1 MSKRAGHR
9 RAGTARVIG
18 AVTLALAVTTLPACD
33 VETVLRD
40 VIITLFYAT
49 DPLAVPADAVLVQ
62 ARAETVPVVDGSD
75 AADDPAI
82 WINELNPAASWVVGT
97 NKRRGL
103 EVYDLAGTRHARV
116 DAGRVNNVDLRTV
129 EVSGTP
135 VVVVG
140 GTNRSTS
147 TIDVWALDPATGT
160 LTDLLTTP
168 IPANLDD
175 PYGFCLYHSPRNGML
190 YAIATDKAGGA
201 AQWHLADTGTG
212 KLRGEHVRT
221 IQTDTQPEGCVADDV
236 NRVLYIGEEGVG
248 IWRLGAEPDDA
259 ADAKQL
265 IATVRPPEEAEA
277 PDPGSRHRL
286 TADVEG
292 IAIYAP
298 PDAASG
304 AGYLVASSQGN
315 WTYVVFDR
323 SPPHAYRGT
332 FHVTDGEEI
341 DGTAETDGI
350 DIVAVPVGA
359 DYPKGLLVVQDGYNV
374 DPAGEKENQNFKY
387 VSWADVAEA
396 LSLDS

>member
-1 MSKRAGHR
+1 
-9 RAGTARVIG
+9 
-18 AVTLALAVTTLPACD
+18 LAFAMTMLPACD
-33 VETVLRD
+33 VETALRD
-40 VIITLFYAT
+40 VIITLFYET
-49 DPLAVPADAVLVQ
+49 DPRAVPADAVSVL
-62 ARAETVPVVDGSD
+62 ASAETVPVIDGSD

-82 WINELNPAASWVVGT
+82 WINARNPAASWVVGT

-103 EVYDLAGTRHARV
+103 EVYDLAGARHARV

-129 EVSGTP
+129 EVSGAE

-140 GTNRSTS
+140 GTNRTTD
-147 TIDVWALDPATGT
+147 TIDVWALDQETGA
-160 LTDLLTTP
+160 LTDLLAAP
-168 IPANLDD
+168 IPADLDD
-175 PYGFCLYHSPRNGML
+175 PYGFCLYRSPKNGAL

-212 KLRGEHVRT
+212 KLRGERVRT
-221 IQTDTQPEGCVADDV
+221 IHTETQPEGCVADDA
-236 NRVLYIGEEGVG
+236 NGVLYIGEEGLGV
-248 IWRLGAEPDDA
+248 WRLGAEPDDA

-265 IATVRPPEEAEA
+265 IATVRPEEEADA
-277 PDPGSRHRL
+277 PDPDSRHRL

-292 IAIYAP
+292 LAIYAP
-298 PDAASG
+298 PDAAPE

-332 FHVTDGEEI
+332 FRIADGDGI
-341 DGTAETDGI
+341 DGTGETDGI

-374 DPAGEKENQNFKY
+374 DPAGEKQNQNFKY
-387 VSWADVAEA
+387 VSWADVAGA
-396 LSLDS
+396 LALDS

>member
-9 RAGTARVIG
+9 RSCAARVIG
-18 AVTLALAVTTLPACD
+18 GVTLALAMATLPACD
-33 VETVLRD
+33 VETALRD

-49 DPLAVPADAVLVQ
+49 DPLAVPADAVSVQ
-62 ARAETVPVVDGSD
+62 PRAETMPVVDGSD

-82 WINELNPAASWVVGT
+82 WVNELNPAASWVVGT

-103 EVYDLAGTRHARV
+103 EVYDLAGTRRARV
-116 DAGRVNNVDLRTV
+116 DAGRVNNVDLRAV
-129 EVSGTP
+129 EVSGAP

-147 TIDVWALDPATGT
+147 TIDVWALDPETGT
-160 LTDLLTTP
+160 LADLLTSP

-175 PYGFCLYHSPRNGML
+175 PYGFCLYHSPTNGVL

-201 AQWHLADTGTG
+201 SQWRLADTGAG
-212 KLRGEHVRT
+212 KLRGEHSRT
-221 IQTDTQPEGCVADDV
+221 IHTDTQPEGCVADDA
-236 NRVLYIGEEGVG
+236 NGVLYIGEEGLGV
-248 IWRLGAEPDDA
+248 WRLGAEPDEA

-265 IATVRPPEEAEA
+265 IATVRPEEEAEA
-277 PDPGSRHRL
+277 PDLGSPHRL

-292 IAIYAP
+292 LAIYAP
-298 PDAASG
+298 PDAPPD

-323 SPPHAYRGT
+323 APPHAYRGT
-332 FHVTDGEEI
+332 FRVTDGEAI
-341 DGTAETDGI
+341 DGAGETDGI
-350 DIVAVPVGA
+350 DVVAVPVGA
-359 DYPKGLLVVQDGYNV
+359 DYPQGLLVVQDGYNV

-387 VSWADVAEA
+387 VSWADVAAA
-396 LSLDS
+396 LALD